1 MSILPLVHVYTPRHG
16 RTNEP
21 TRGNKE
27 PVRAL
32 NTRAGRVHA
41 LTSTSRRLTILSRR
55 RGSPPFSVTEPWA
68 VSRQWLAKKYF
79 QLRNETPVFLIKTHR
94 TDEEFFSTKDI
105 RKNRMFRGHRK
116 NNTKQRRTINLQP
129 FRVERERERESVGGL
144 VLFFCEPLSDVQMV
158 LERIKRF

>member
-55 RGSPPFSVTEPWA
+55 RGSPPSPLHRYRA

-94 TDEEFFSTKDI
+94 TTRNFFR
-105 RKNRMFRGHRK
+105 RKISEISNVSRPPKEQYETTPNNQPSALSRG
-116 NNTKQRRTINLQP
+116 
-129 FRVERERERESVGGL
+129 ERERWRTSFIFTNHFRMYRWSSNE
-144 VLFFCEPLSDVQMV
+144 
-158 LERIKRF
+158 